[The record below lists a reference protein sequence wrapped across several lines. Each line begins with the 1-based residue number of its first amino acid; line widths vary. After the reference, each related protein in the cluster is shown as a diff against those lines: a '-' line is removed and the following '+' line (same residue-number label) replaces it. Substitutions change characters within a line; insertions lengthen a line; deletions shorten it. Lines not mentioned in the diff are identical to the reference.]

1 MKLILSPS
9 SAVFLCAAPI
19 TVGVNLT
26 CIRSKLVK
34 KHSSMR
40 EAISKIFSKGAWA
53 GAERNGDV
61 AVSLCWGYRSLF
73 VFCVLVFFF
82 PHRLEDLHE
91 AELAAGTQRKTTRVK
106 AISGGRVKISKL
118 QIAGESSSARQQK
131 HVAAYLHLHLL
142 GSNPNV
148 GERAG
153 LLAEL
158 FRKVERAPELRGG
171 RVSSKK
177 KKKLLRM

>member
-53 GAERNGDV
+53 SAERNGDV
-61 AVSLCWGYRSLF
+61 AVSLCWGYCSLF
-73 VFCVLVFFF
+73 VFVLFFF
-82 PHRLEDLHE
+82 THRLEDLQE
-91 AELAAGTQRKTTRVK
+91 AEFARTLRRTSRVE
-106 AISGGRVKISKL
+106 AH
-118 QIAGESSSARQQK
+118 QQ
-131 HVAAYLHLHLL
+131 
-142 GSNPNV
+142 
-148 GERAG
+148 
-153 LLAEL
+153 
-158 FRKVERAPELRGG
+158 
-171 RVSSKK
+171 
-177 KKKLLRM
+177 